1 MREEEAS
8 VGVVGVCIS
17 LAVLVMDSVVASPF
31 VHAVLQ
37 REVEFGL
44 CNEIFMYDVGC
55 LKWIGFILHVFCS

>member
-44 CNEIFMYDVGC
+44 CNKICMMLGVLNGLDLFYM
-55 LKWIGFILHVFCS
+55 

>member
-44 CNEIFMYDVGC
+44 CN
-55 LKWIGFILHVFCS
+55 KIGMMLGV

>member
-1 MREEEAS
+1 MFAQHKPANVREEEAS

-44 CNEIFMYDVGC
+44 CNEIGMMLGV
-55 LKWIGFILHVFCS
+55 